1 MAMSMLKL
9 VFALMTLFS
18 VSTHSSIVT
27 GTGKEAIQIYPP
39 TCTRIECPNFKTI
52 HVGNG
57 FEIRRYN
64 SSVWITTS
72 PIQDISLVQA
82 TRTGFLQLFDYI
94 QGKNKY
100 NQTIAM
106 TAPVI
111 TQILPSD
118 GPFCKS
124 TFNVS
129 FYVPKEN
136 QADPPPAEGLQVQ
149 RWKLTYLA
157 ARQFSGFVEDS
168 SVGKEAA
175 ALKSSLEGTVW
186 ADAIQKNLGDGVYTV
201 AQYNSP
207 FEFENRVNEIWMTFH
222 IEDQHA
228 LL

>member
-1 MAMSMLKL
+1 MAMRLSMFKL

-18 VSTHSSIVT
+18 VSTHSSVVT
-27 GTGKEAIQIYPP
+27 GRRPCRFTHPHAPELSAQISKQFMWVRALKFEDTTHLSGSLLLLFKIFLLFKPP
-39 TCTRIECPNFKTI
+39 ELA
-52 HVGNG
+52 
-57 FEIRRYN
+57 
-64 SSVWITTS
+64 SS
-72 PIQDISLVQA
+72 
-82 TRTGFLQLFDYI
+82 R
-94 QGKNKY
+94 KNKY
-100 NQTIAM
+100 KQTIEM
-106 TAPVI
+106 TGPVI

-129 FYVPKEN
+129 FYMPKEN

-149 RWKLTYLA
+149 RWKPTYMA

-186 ADAIQKNLGDGVYTV
+186 GDAIQKNVGDGVYTV

-207 FEFENRVNEIWMTFH
+207 FEFENRVNEIWMMFH
-222 IEDQHA
+222 VEDQHA